1 MTDIEH
7 YMCKCKELKSMC
19 IENIER
25 IDRLSDNAVATDVD
39 IGMAYAYRKV
49 LQFIEKG
56 E

>member
-1 MTDIEH
+1 MELDTEVTRL
-7 YMCKCKELKSMC
+7 YKLRKLCK
-19 IENIER
+19 ENIER

-39 IGMAYAYRKV
+39 IGMAYVYRKV